1 MNYPSNTILSES
13 LETAYFWDTHST
25 KVKYEGQTALEVY
38 LTVAKNTPTWVAK
51 LMSLRNQIVSKLGLK
66 HLGSM
71 DEFDH
76 STPSDHYKVGDM
88 IGIFKLVSN
97 SDYEVVLEDC
107 DKHLDVRIS
116 FLIDPDGNGKN
127 SDEAVVHATT
137 VVHINN
143 AFGKVYMFFVAPV
156 HKLIVPSSLK
166 QLAR

>member
-1 MNYPSNTILSES
+1 
-13 LETAYFWDTHST
+13 
-25 KVKYEGQTALEVY
+25 
-38 LTVAKNTPTWVAK
+38 
-51 LMSLRNQIVSKLGLK
+51 
-66 HLGSM
+66 
-71 DEFDH
+71 EFDH